1 MRSVNVTFDVNFW
14 NLAMFLVA
22 LVSLLTARS
31 RATSEDID
39 KRISTVKTEIGELR
53 ERHSATFIR
62 MGERLQALETEQ
74 KNSITDDDIVAVHRR
89 IDKLQDDMHAGL
101 ERLNR
106 SNARIG
112 ESVARIEGLM
122 QGWASK
128 NPREHAT

>member
-1 MRSVNVTFDVNFW
+1 MNITFDVNLWTLLAFLL
-14 NLAMFLVA
+14 NLYAIN
-22 LVSLLTARS
+22 SARS

-39 KRISTVKTEIGELR
+39 KRISTVRTEIGELR